1 MGADWYESLA
11 FYGYSV
17 NLPAGVTYRQYI
29 KELDALNAILPAP
42 FIFTGL
48 LTMFHSRMEG
58 ASNDDLDELSE
69 GAHIL
74 IGFYVNENL
83 EKTTAD
89 SKKLAEWVAENPIL
103 DGIEIAS
110 EARFYSGID
119 WWDIVI
125 DSEEE
130 VVEEDVSDSSGAED
144 EDEGDYDDGDSCAS
158 SSEDEQV
165 RT

>member
-1 MGADWYESLA
+1 MGADWYESLIL
-11 FYGYSV
+11 YGYSV
-17 NLPAGVTYRQYI
+17 KLPAGVTYRQYI

-58 ASNDDLDELSE
+58 ATRDELDELSE

-83 EKTTAD
+83 EKTLGDA
-89 SKKLAEWVAENPIL
+89 KKLAEFVAETPIL
-103 DGIEIAS
+103 EGIEIAS
-110 EARFYSGID
+110 EAMFYSGID
-119 WWDIVI
+119 WWDTII
-125 DSEEE
+125 DKEEDAEEGEASDSDEEEESEE
-130 VVEEDVSDSSGAED
+130 
-144 EDEGDYDDGDSCAS
+144 DDKDSCAS
-158 SSEDEQV
+158 STDDEWA

>member
-1 MGADWYESLA
+1 MGADWYESLIL
-11 FYGYSV
+11 YGYSV
-17 NLPAGVTYRQYI
+17 KLPSGEIYRRYI

-58 ASNDDLDELSE
+58 ASREDFDELSE
-69 GAHIL
+69 GAHVL
-74 IGFYVNENL
+74 LGFYANENL
-83 EKTTAD
+83 EKTAAD
-89 SKKLAEWVAENPIL
+89 AKKLAEWVSENPIL

-119 WWDIVI
+119 WWDIII
-125 DSEEE
+125 DKEDDAEES
-130 VVEEDVSDSSGAED
+130 DDSDSSD
-144 EDEGDYDDGDSCAS
+144 DDGDSLDGGEE
-158 SSEDEQV
+158 SETCSEGEDV